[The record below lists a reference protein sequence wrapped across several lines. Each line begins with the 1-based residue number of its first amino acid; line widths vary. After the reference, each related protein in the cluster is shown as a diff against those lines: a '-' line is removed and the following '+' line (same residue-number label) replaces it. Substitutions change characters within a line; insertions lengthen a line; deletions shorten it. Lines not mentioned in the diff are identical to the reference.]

1 MERETRMVDFKA
13 LAAPFP
19 KEKISWRVGSVSK
32 DKKKA
37 MVLAYLDA
45 RDVMERLDT
54 VCGPQ
59 NWQSTHPHANGKTS
73 CKIGINTS
81 SPEEIA
87 EWVWKENGCGDS
99 QVEAEKGAF
108 SDSFKRAAVLWGI
121 GRYLYDVPT
130 VWVEIDEYKQ
140 IKNPNDSRL
149 GKALDAA
156 AKGIRMADEIEPTP
170 IPLTEDEFHM
180 VKTTAADSKSMGE
193 LEAAKEKASLVKTR
207 MTPQQQ
213 KEVGAIINAKT
224 KSFGALAA

>member
-1 MERETRMVDFKA
+1 MVDFKA

-19 KEKISWRVGSVSK
+19 VEKISWRVGSLSK
-32 DKKKA
+32 DKTKA

-54 VCGPQ
+54 ICGVGGWQ
-59 NWQSTHPHANGKTS
+59 NKHPHANGKTS
-73 CKIGINTS
+73 CSIGIKVDN
-81 SPEEIA
+81 
-87 EWVWKENGCGDS
+87 EWVWKENGAGDS

-108 SDSFKRAAVLWGI
+108 SDSFKRCAVMWGI

-140 IKNPNDSRL
+140 IKNPNDQRL
-149 GKALDAA
+149 KKALETA
-156 AKGIRMADEIEPTP
+156 AKGIRVEGEKEPQI

-180 VKTTAADSKSMGE
+180 VKTTAADSKNEDE
-193 LEAAKEKASLVKTR
+193 LNAAREKAALVKPR

-213 KEVGAIINAKT
+213 KEVGAIITAKI
-224 KSFGALAA
+224 KQFGTLAA